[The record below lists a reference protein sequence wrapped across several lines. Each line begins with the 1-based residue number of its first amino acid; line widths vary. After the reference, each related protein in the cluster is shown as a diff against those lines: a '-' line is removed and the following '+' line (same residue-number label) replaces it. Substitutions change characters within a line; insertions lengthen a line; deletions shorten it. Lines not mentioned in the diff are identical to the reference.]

1 MSVFI
6 PRKRQ
11 KMKSYLKFLSR
22 NKLYTAIEAV
32 GLIVSLA
39 FVLLT
44 GHFVWKQ
51 RQITRNVPDY
61 KDVYTFY
68 RTIHG
73 NSGIGLSWDL
83 AYQAKESI
91 PEVET
96 AAMFWKSMVSEEST
110 VEVNGNKYHVKS
122 FMVGG
127 DFFDIFPA
135 EFENGR
141 AGVMGDISN
150 VIVSRSFANLLGG
163 EGKAIGSII
172 DGRYTIAA
180 VIKET
185 PNPIFGD
192 VDIIYNIENLDHS
205 ATVPRFDVI
214 PFVKVRNG
222 SDRGSIEEK
231 ADTLVARVF
240 DIYRGFIDVEDSGAL
255 RYDEIW
261 FSPANNQSLKRGNR
275 TYTDIIL
282 LVTIILLLSAI
293 FNYINLSVALSG
305 KRTKEMA
312 TRKILGA
319 AEGSLVRGYL
329 LESLIFTTVCFVLA
343 TLLAEAITPWFN
355 RIIGGKG
362 TLVRVLY
369 TPGWVGVYL
378 LSIIILSLAQGLLP
392 AWTGTRMP
400 AISVVKGEFRMKS
413 KHWFSKVF
421 IVVQQVFSIVLLSLA
436 LVMGLQVSHMLN
448 RPLGADVEGDFY
460 VLITDPG
467 LHGVFAERAVSL
479 PCVKRIGY
487 STYFPGMVEETMTG
501 NLDKGLIT
509 LAILTCDSTAFDIF
523 GFDVQERFEEP
534 EEGTVWLS
542 RTEMQRFGVS
552 KDTEDLMYNH
562 ILGKSIGGIIGDFAP
577 NDVLNYDPGVGS
589 YVVIG
594 PSNKQYGLLIE
605 TVGDRKEAE
614 RSLRKLY
621 TEVSIERN
629 GIEDK
634 PYMFGYITDILSEHL
649 SEVKDRLSLVRLFM
663 LLSLLLS
670 VLGLI
675 AMSIYYADE
684 SSKDIAIRKVFGS
697 TMEEEIRKT
706 VLEYL
711 AYLGVAAV
719 IAVPLAIRLS
729 SRLLEQYSYKIS
741 GYWWVFLAAV
751 AVAALV
757 AFASVLWQTLRAART
772 DPAAELK
779 KE

>member
-1 MSVFI
+1 
-6 PRKRQ
+6 
-11 KMKSYLKFLSR
+11 MKSYLKFLSR

-51 RQITRNVPDY
+51 RQMTRNVPDY
-61 KDVYTFY
+61 KDVYTFF
-68 RTIHG
+68 RTFEG
-73 NSGIGLSWDL
+73 YSGIGHSWGM
-83 AYQAKESI
+83 AYRALESI
-91 PEVET
+91 PEVEK
-96 AAMFWKSMVSEEST
+96 AAMFWKALAYDEST
-110 VEVNGNKYHVKS
+110 VEINGEKMHVRS

-135 EFENGR
+135 EFESGG
-141 AGVMGDISN
+141 AGVMEDISN
-150 VIVSRSFANLLGG
+150 VVVTRSFANRLSG
-163 EGKAIGSII
+163 EVIGNVI

-192 VDIIYNIENLDHS
+192 VDIIYNIENLTNRKNS
-205 ATVPRFDVI
+205 PFLLDVI
-214 PFVKVRNG
+214 PFVKVREG
-222 SDRGSIEEK
+222 TDRTALDVK
-231 ADTLVARVF
+231 ADTLVARMF
-240 DIYRGFIDVEDSGAL
+240 DAFGGRDFLEDSGVL

-261 FSPANNQSLKRGNR
+261 FSPANNQSLKKGSR

-319 AEGSLVRGYL
+319 GEGALVRGYL
-329 LESLIFTTVCFVLA
+329 LESFVFTTVCFVLA
-343 TLLAEAITPWFN
+343 ALLAEALTPWFN
-355 RIIGGKG
+355 RIIGGG
-362 TLVRVLY
+362 GVPVRVLY
-369 TPGWVGVYL
+369 TPGWIGIYL
-378 LSIIILSLAQGLLP
+378 LFIAVVSLVQGYLP
-392 AWTGTRMP
+392 AWIGTRMP

-421 IVVQQVFSIVLLSLA
+421 IVLQQVFSIVLLALSLV
-436 LVMGLQVSHMLN
+436 LGMQVSHMLN
-448 RPLGADVEGDFY
+448 RPLGADVDGDFY
-460 VLITDPG
+460 VQLADSG
-467 LHGVFAERAVSL
+467 LQGIFAERAASL
-479 PCVKRIGY
+479 PGVKRIGH
-487 STYFPGMVEETMTG
+487 SSYFPGMAEEMVTEDIDNG
-501 NLDKGLIT
+501 VINIAVLN
-509 LAILTCDSTAFDIF
+509 CDRTAFEIF
-523 GFDVQERFEEP
+523 GFDILEKYEEP
-534 EEGTVWLS
+534 ENGTVWLS
-542 RTEMQRFGVS
+542 KAEMERFGVTR
-552 KDTEDLMYNH
+552 DTEE
-562 ILGKSIGGIIGDFAP
+562 LGYHHVLGRTIGGIIGDFAP
-577 NDVLNYDPGVGS
+577 NDVLYYNSDMGS

-594 PSNKQYGLLIE
+594 PSEKQYGLLIE
-605 TVGDRKEAE
+605 TAGDRKEVE
-614 RSLRKLY
+614 RSLRELY
-621 TEVSIERN
+621 TDVSIERN

-675 AMSIYYADE
+675 AMSSYYADE

-719 IAVPLAIRLS
+719 IAVPLAIYFS
-729 SRLLEQYSYKIS
+729 SKLLEQYSYRIS
-741 GYWWVFLAAV
+741 GYWWVFLTAV

-757 AFASVLWQTLRAART
+757 AFASVLWQALRAART
-772 DPAAELK
+772 DPATELK